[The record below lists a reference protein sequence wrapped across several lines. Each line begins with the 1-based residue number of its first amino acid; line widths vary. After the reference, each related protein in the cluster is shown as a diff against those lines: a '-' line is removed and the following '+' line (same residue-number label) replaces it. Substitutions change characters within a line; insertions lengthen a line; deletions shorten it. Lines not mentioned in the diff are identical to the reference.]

1 MIYTAP
7 RRQPQKPNNAMW
19 RSFRPNSQLPGEQR
33 ITDPPRPR
41 PVEQRFKKSSDL
53 GGLGKLPLW
62 RFFKIIFFK
71 FIYLYIQTCPR
82 AFSVHFLQASIIAKF
97 CHKVLK
103 IKFKKK
109 KILHQQFSTKKCVRF
124 CSYIVRKSIE
134 LSSFPPVMSQEFFK
148 KYFLVNFSD
157 AQGLKPLLFVMLYI
171 DAQAAVT
178 VAGAFLQAPSSL
190 ICWLIKW

>member
-1 MIYTAP
+1 MCRSHDLHRATPTAP
-7 RRQPQKPNNAMW
+7 ETQQCNVTII
-19 RSFRPNSQLPGEQR
+19 SSQLPGEQR
-33 ITDPPRPR
+33 ITDPPTRR
-41 PVEQRFKKSSDL
+41 AAREEKFSSRRSRQASL
-53 GGLGKLPLW
+53 VM
-62 RFFKIIFFK
+62 FFLFLFI
-71 FIYLYIQTCPR
+71 FIYLYTQTFPR

-134 LSSFPPVMSQEFFK
+134 LSSLPPVMSQEFFK

-157 AQGLKPLLFVMLYI
+157 AQGLKPLLFVMLCI

-178 VAGAFLQAPSSL
+178 PDRHSL
-190 ICWLIKW
+190 LWAWVSG